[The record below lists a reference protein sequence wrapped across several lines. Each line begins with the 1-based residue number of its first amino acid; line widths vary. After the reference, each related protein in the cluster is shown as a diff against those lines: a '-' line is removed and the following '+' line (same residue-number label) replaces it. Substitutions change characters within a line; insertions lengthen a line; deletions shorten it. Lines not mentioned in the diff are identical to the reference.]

1 MKEKIESVHAM
12 EILDSRGNPTL
23 HVSVLLKNG
32 QTGSASVPS
41 GASTGIH
48 EALELRDGDQKRY
61 RGKGVQKAV
70 KNVNTKIAKLIK
82 GMNVMDLE
90 SIDNAMRI
98 LDGTVN
104 KHRLGANAILG
115 VSMACAHAGAKR
127 AKKPLY
133 MHLRKM
139 YKIQEKKYKL
149 PTPLMNVFNGGAHA
163 DTNLDMQEFIVV
175 PHAWKKFSRQLQAG
189 SEIFHALGDILRK
202 DGLDTD
208 VGNEGGYA
216 PDVGKTE
223 QALEYLVKAIKK
235 AKYKPG
241 KQVSLGIDVAASE
254 FFNTKTGKY
263 VIKTDRRKLT
273 ADGMIELFGEWVKKY
288 PMLSLEDPL
297 DQDAWEDWS
306 NMMKTMGKDVMIIGD
321 DFYVT
326 NPERIARGIKERC
339 SNAVLIKMNQI
350 GTMSETME
358 AIKLAKANRQKVV
371 ISHRSGETSDTT
383 IADLAVAVN
392 AEYIKTGAPSRSE
405 RLAKYNRLL
414 EIEEQ
419 LKFMKR

>member
-1 MKEKIESVHAM
+1 MKEKIDYIHAM

-23 HVSVLLKNG
+23 HVSVMLKNG

-48 EALELRDGDQKRY
+48 EALELRDGDPKRY
-61 RGKGVQKAV
+61 RGKGVQKAI
-70 KNVNTKIAKLIK
+70 KNVNIKIAKALK
-82 GMNVMDLE
+82 GMDVMDLTA
-90 SIDNAMRI
+90 IDNTMRI

-104 KHRLGANAILG
+104 KHKLGANAILG

-139 YKIQEKKYKL
+139 YGIQEKKYKL

-189 SEIFHALGDILRK
+189 TEIFHALGDILRK

-241 KQVSLGIDVAASE
+241 KEVSLGIDVAASE

-273 ADGMIELFGEWVKKY
+273 ADGMIELFGEWIKKY

-297 DQDAWEDWS
+297 DQDAWEDWTK
-306 NMMKTMGKDVMIIGD
+306 MMTAHGKKVMIIGD

-326 NPERIARGIKERC
+326 NPERIARGIEERC

-358 AIKLAKANRQKVV
+358 AIKLAKAHRQKVV

>member
-1 MKEKIESVHAM
+1 MKEKIASVHAM
-12 EILDSRGNPTL
+12 EILDSRGNPTV
-23 HVSVLLKNG
+23 HVDVLLKNG
-32 QTGSASVPS
+32 QRGSASVPS

-48 EALELRDGDQKRY
+48 EALELRDGDAKRY

-70 KNVNTKIAKLIK
+70 KNVNVTIQKAVK
-82 GMNVMDLE
+82 GMDVMNLE
-90 SIDNAMRI
+90 EIDNKMRI
-98 LDGTVN
+98 LDGSVN
-104 KHRLGANAILG
+104 KHKLGSNAILG

-127 AKKPLY
+127 RKKPLY
-133 MHLRKM
+133 MHLRSM
-139 YKIQEKKYKL
+139 YGIEEKKFKL

-175 PHAWKKFSRQLQAG
+175 PHGWKKFSRQLQAG

-223 QALEYLVKAIKK
+223 QALEYLMKAIKK

-241 KQVSLGIDVAASE
+241 KEVSLGIDVAASE

-263 VIKTDRRKLT
+263 VIKTDRRKLDG
-273 ADGMIELFGEWVKKY
+273 DGMIELFGEWVKKY

-297 DQDAWEDWS
+297 DQDAWADWTK
-306 NMMKTMGKDVMIIGD
+306 MMQVMGKDVMIIGD

-326 NPERIARGIKERC
+326 NPERIARGIKEKC
-339 SNAVLIKMNQI
+339 SNSVLIKMNQI

-414 EIEEQ
+414 EIEEELRF
-419 LKFMKR
+419 LKR